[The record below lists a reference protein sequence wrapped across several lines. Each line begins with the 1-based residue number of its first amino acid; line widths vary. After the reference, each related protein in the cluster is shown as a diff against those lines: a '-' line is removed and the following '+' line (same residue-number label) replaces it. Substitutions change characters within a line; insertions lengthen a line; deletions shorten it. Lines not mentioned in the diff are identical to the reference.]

1 MTAPGI
7 TLRRHELLWVLEQCG
22 AAAWPYPLAAVAWP
36 ADTED
41 ETVLAR
47 ARTEDALAGRG
58 LLAPGPAAELLAVGT
73 AVRDARRQVDLVRR
87 GSAPSAAVG
96 LAGPGG
102 GAVLA
107 STDHTG
113 ADVLV
118 RPVAP
123 GEIAAAVL
131 ALLPPLPPAPGPALE
146 VPPPASDVTTRRR
159 ERQRLD
165 LDAVLTDAVA
175 WTQLGAAVTPIGV
188 NWADDRADARIKWL
202 DSPRGRYRLRHDR
215 GRAAPPGSTRLVP
228 DDAASPGTR
237 AEVEALLVEPGRS
250 TT

>member
-1 MTAPGI
+1 VI

-22 AAAWPYPLAAVAWP
+22 AGDWPYPLTPVAWP

-58 LLAPGPAAELLAVGT
+58 LLRPDPAATLLAVGT

-87 GSAPSAAVG
+87 GSGSTAAVG

-102 GAVLA
+102 GALLS
-107 STDHTG
+107 STDHAG
-113 ADVLV
+113 ADVVV

-123 GEIAAAVL
+123 AGIAAAVL
-131 ALLPPLPPAPGPALE
+131 ALVPRLPPAPGPPLE
-146 VPPPASDVTTRRR
+146 VPPAAAAVETRRR
-159 ERQRLD
+159 ERQRTG
-165 LDAVLTDAVA
+165 LDAVLEHAVA
-175 WTQLGAAVTPIGV
+175 WTQLGVAVTPNGV

-215 GRAAPPGSTRLVP
+215 GRSGPPGSRLVP
-228 DDAASPGTR
+228 DDAASPGTL

>member
-1 MTAPGI
+1 VI

-22 AAAWPYPLAAVAWP
+22 AGDWPYPLTGVAWP

-47 ARTEDALAGRG
+47 ARTEDALAARG
-58 LLAPGPAAELLAVGT
+58 LLAPGPAADLLAVGT
-73 AVRDARRQVDLVRR
+73 AVRDARCQVDLVRR
-87 GSAPSAAVG
+87 GSAPTAAVA

-102 GAVLA
+102 GALLT
-107 STDHTG
+107 SPDHAG
-113 ADVLV
+113 ADVAV

-123 GEIAAAVL
+123 GDLAAAVL
-131 ALLPPLPPAPGPALE
+131 ALVPRLPPAAGPPLE
-146 VPPPASDVTTRRR
+146 VPPAAAAEETRRR

-165 LDAVLTDAVA
+165 VEAVLADAVA
-175 WTQLGAAVTPIGV
+175 WTQLGVAVTPIGV
-188 NWADDRADARIKWL
+188 NWAGDRADARIKWL

-215 GRAAPPGSTRLVP
+215 GRTAPPGTARLVP
-228 DDAASPGTR
+228 DDAASPGIR
-237 AEVEALLVEPGRS
+237 AEIEALLVEPGRS